1 MEVFI
6 HEALHASYW
15 DLDEEAIN
23 EAGRDI
29 ARMLYR
35 LGYRRSAT
43 PRRLRKKSG
52 KSEAKSRVS
61 KLDI

>member
-6 HEALHASYW
+6 HEALHAAYW
-15 DLDEEAIN
+15 DIDEDAIN

-29 ARMLYR
+29 ARMLHR

-43 PRRLRKKSG
+43 PKRLHKGIG
-52 KSEAKSRVS
+52 KS
-61 KLDI
+61 